1 MSTKT
6 VAVPRQMWYERGEL
20 QLEFPESWEVVPCLM
35 NGHNAPHMTSEQ
47 IKAAFSKP
55 IGTPPLRELAQGKNQ
70 VAIIFDDLSRPTR
83 VYELMPYVLEEL
95 EAAGIPDETIRFI
108 CATGSH
114 SAHTFEDFQKKL
126 GGDILDRFPVYNHNA
141 YENCQYVGRTSQGTE
156 LSVNAEVMSC
166 DLKIAIGSIVPH
178 VLSGY
183 GGGGKIILPGIASMD
198 SIEGL
203 HCLEIEAR
211 HSGRGDTVGP
221 GKYSENPMIQDFNEA
236 ARMVGLDFKIDTMI
250 NGRGE
255 QCAIF
260 AGECQAEF
268 YEALKFAVPHYAT
281 KTVPGIEVAVI
292 NNFSKANEAIVG
304 LLMGIPMLMENGGDL
319 VLIMDCPAGQVV
331 HYLLGS
337 FGKSVGGRLFRPV
350 NFQLPW
356 VKRLIV
362 LSPQFERS
370 FADWLAIPDTIW
382 VKTWPEVMDIL
393 TQDFPQGARVAVV
406 PDGTIQYF
414 A

>member
-1 MSTKT
+1 MNTKT
-6 VAVPRQMWYERGEL
+6 VAVPRQMWYEKGEL
-20 QLEFPESWEVVPCLM
+20 QLEFPESWDVVPCLM
-35 NGHNAPHMTSEQ
+35 NGHNAPHITSEQ
-47 IKAAFSKP
+47 IRAAFSKP
-55 IGTPPLRELAQGKNQ
+55 IGTPPLRELANGKME

-83 VYELMPYVLEEL
+83 AAELIPYILEEL
-95 EAAGIPDETIRFI
+95 EAAGIPDAAIRFI

-126 GGDILDRFPVYNHNA
+126 GEDILDRFPVYNHNA

-178 VLSGY
+178 VQSGY
-183 GGGGKIILPGIASMD
+183 GGGGKIILPGIASID
-198 SIEGL
+198 SIEGF
-203 HCLEIEAR
+203 HRLEVEAR

-221 GKYSENPMIQDFNEA
+221 GKYTENPMIRDFNEA

-250 NGRGE
+250 NGKGE
-255 QCAIF
+255 PCAVF
-260 AGECQAEF
+260 AGETLAEF
-268 YEALKFAVPHYAT
+268 NEALKSAVSHYST
-281 KTVPGIEVAVI
+281 KAAPEIEVAVV
-292 NNFSKANEAIVG
+292 NNFSKANEAMVG
-304 LLMGIPMLMENGGDL
+304 LLMGIQILVEKGGDL

-337 FGKSVGGRLFRPV
+337 FGKSIKGRLFSPV

-356 VKRLIV
+356 LRRMIV
-362 LSPQFERS
+362 LSPQFEKS
-370 FADWLAIPDTIW
+370 FTDWLAIPDTVW
-382 VKTWPEVMDIL
+382 VKTWPEVVDIL
-393 TQDFPQGARVAVV
+393 SQDFPQGTRVAVV

-414 A
+414 T